1 MVSLVG
7 VITAVTSAKVG
18 AVEVVVSVAVSD
30 SSGAVQEV
38 TPSARKD
45 TRNSVSKM
53 YRRKLEMDISQLSVG
68 IVKHISI

>member
-30 SSGAVQEV
+30 SSDAVQEV

-53 YRRKLEMDISQLSVG
+53 YRSKLEMDISQLSVG